1 MALDESAL
9 PELLDA
15 LRAGDGV
22 DLIRDAGRLVMQE
35 LIELE
40 VTDHIGAARYERS
53 ETRSNERNGHRPR
66 LLATQAGDIELK
78 IPKLSHGSFF
88 PSLLSPRRRIDQALI
103 HLLGRHLRRHR
114 PRPPSSAASDVGDAV
129 DQQRHD
135 PRSRLRDVGAPIDAN
150 DPRLRPHRRL
160 HRRRGI
166 LRRRR
171 QSRPVHTTPLT
182 TSPA

>member
-15 LRAGDGV
+15 LRAGDGI
-22 DLIRDAGRLVMQE
+22 DLIRDAVRLVMQE

-53 ETRSNERNGHRPR
+53 DTRTNERNGHRPR

-88 PSLLSPRRRIDQALI
+88 PSLLSPRRRIDQALHAVI
-103 HLLGRHLRRHR
+103 MQAYIEGVSTRRVDDLVVAMRGAGGCPAARWRGSALRWTARWAGGARGHWTTSRSRVCSLRPPPAGPGSIAGWR
-114 PRPPSSAASDVGDAV
+114 PR
-129 DQQRHD
+129 RW
-135 PRSRLRDVGAPIDAN
+135 
-150 DPRLRPHRRL
+150 
-160 HRRRGI
+160 
-166 LRRRR
+166 
-171 QSRPVHTTPLT
+171 
-182 TSPA
+182 